1 VLTDSL
7 FTVFARSTL
16 GGAVLLAS
24 AVVTSAAMLAW
35 ISRTHRKDR
44 RQAATAAVSFHLD
57 HPAER
62 SPRQEGVWQSTLYT
76 LPPLALVSTT
86 VLFLEVGTALMIL
99 ILWGY
104 RQPAA
109 HSRHAPLI
117 YGLLLLVVFAPLIVL
132 ADSIALAEHYLAFG
146 HGYTMWMDTAVGL
159 MTLALPVLVFEL
171 LNDAGRQPRL
181 IGDHD
186 RKNWA
191 MGTPSRGAGST
202 MRCYPLRRASVEHG
216 R

>member
-1 VLTDSL
+1 
-7 FTVFARSTL
+7 
-16 GGAVLLAS
+16 
-24 AVVTSAAMLAW
+24 
-35 ISRTHRKDR
+35 
-44 RQAATAAVSFHLD
+44 
-57 HPAER
+57 
-62 SPRQEGVWQSTLYT
+62 
-76 LPPLALVSTT
+76 
-86 VLFLEVGTALMIL
+86 MIL